1 MKKYKVG
8 IVGCGGIMQYSHL
21 PAILALSDELEIV
34 AVSDIVEKRMYK
46 EGIPKDAKRYL
57 NYEDL
62 VNDPEIDIIDIC
74 TPNYLHAPIAVAG
87 LNAGK
92 NVMCEKPE
100 ATTAKEMESIMN
112 AEKASGKRFMALR
125 NCRKYDVSEFLAD
138 YVGAGKCGELYS
150 GKCGYLRRR
159 GIPGKG
165 GWFTDSKK
173 SGGGPLV
180 DLGVHMLDF
189 AIFMMGHPKAHS
201 VSCCTYSKFADTDLS
216 DSDNS
221 KFGDKVENGVY
232 DVEDMATGFI
242 RFEDGRS
249 LQFEF
254 CWAANLEKETSYVQ
268 LYGTKS
274 GFSFSFHDIDKNE
287 IYTEECGELVNVK
300 PSSVVFKSGHGKC
313 FRNLVDVLNGK
324 AEPYYTTEQGMNV
337 VKILEASYVSAREGR
352 EVLL

>member
-1 MKKYKVG
+1 MKKYRIG
-8 IVGCGGIMQYSHL
+8 IIGCGGIMQYSHL
-21 PAILALSDELEIV
+21 PAILSLSEDLELV
-34 AVSDIVEKRMYK
+34 AVSDMEDERMYK
-46 EGIPKDAKRYL
+46 EGIPKDVKRYHD
-57 NYEDL
+57 YMDL
-62 VNDPEIDIIDIC
+62 INDPEIDIIDIC
-74 TPNYLHAPIAVAG
+74 TPNYLHSSISVAG

-92 NVMCEKPE
+92 HVMCEKPE
-100 ATTAKEMESIMN
+100 ATTAKEMEEIIS
-112 AEKASGKRFMALR
+112 AEKASGKRFMAIR
-125 NCRKYDVSEFLAD
+125 NCRKYDVSEFLSN
-138 YVGAGKCGELYS
+138 YVKAGKCGELYS
-150 GKCGYLRRR
+150 GKCGYVRRR

-165 GWFTDSKK
+165 GWFTNSLK

-189 AIFMMGHPKAHS
+189 SIFIMGNPKALS

-232 DVEDMATGFI
+232 NVEDMAIGFI

-274 GFSFSFHDIDKNE
+274 GFSCSFHDENKNV
-287 IYTEECGELVNVK
+287 IYTEESGELVNIK
-300 PSSVVFKSGHGKC
+300 PNSVVFKSGHGKC
-313 FRNLVDVLNGK
+313 FKNLIEVLNGK
-324 AEPYYTTEQGMNV
+324 AEPDYTTEQGLNV
-337 VKILEASYVSAREGR
+337 VKILEAAYTSAREGR
-352 EVLL
+352 EVMI